1 MNNKKVISL
10 AALLAI
16 MAFAVVPTAAQAL
29 EGPEGNKS
37 PVHWQVNGT
46 RSATGTLVPVID
58 WGTAKFEFGQP
69 VQCKTAAAGNDTNT
83 AAGKAASEVVMFATY
98 ECKGSG
104 ECSPPAEQLATAVN
118 LTPDAVPNT
127 GVWPSIIV
135 EEGPANA
142 EEKFRAYDLSGTG
155 AGENPIKVKIE
166 CFAGGENV
174 GNLLFQSGEVKTPV
188 GHVVGSSTPL
198 ITNGSSPTKP
208 SETNFEDPLKETG
221 HLYAASEAE
230 LVKEETVEPTVKLTF
245 GSPVLK
251 DEGKTWQALI
261 KTGCRVKAAKLFA
274 NDLVKTV
281 LTTTELQLE
290 NKANPGKEIGLENTV
305 EPVKFNCGAL
315 TPVPIEGTTK
325 GKVKFVG
332 YLDNQPT
339 PLITIGTSV
348 AP

>member
-1 MNNKKVISL
+1 
-10 AALLAI
+10 
-16 MAFAVVPTAAQAL
+16 
-29 EGPEGNKS
+29 
-37 PVHWQVNGT
+37 
-46 RSATGTLVPVID
+46 VID

-221 HLYAASEAE
+221 QLFAAAEAE
-230 LVKEETVEPTVKLTF
+230 LVKEETVEPTVKLAL
-245 GSPVLK
+245 GSPILK
-251 DEGKTWQALI
+251 DEGKSWQALI
-261 KTGCRVKAAKLFA
+261 KTGCRVKAKNLFP

-281 LTTTELQLE
+281 LTTTELKLE
-290 NKANPGKEIGLENTV
+290 NKNNPGKEIGLANTV
-305 EPVKFNCGAL
+305 EPVKFNCGAMTVVGL
-315 TPVPIEGTTK
+315 ELITHGQF
-325 GKVKFVG
+325 KFVG
-332 YLDNQPT
+332 YLDKGTT
-339 PLITIGTSV
+339 PLVNIASSLGK
-348 AP
+348 